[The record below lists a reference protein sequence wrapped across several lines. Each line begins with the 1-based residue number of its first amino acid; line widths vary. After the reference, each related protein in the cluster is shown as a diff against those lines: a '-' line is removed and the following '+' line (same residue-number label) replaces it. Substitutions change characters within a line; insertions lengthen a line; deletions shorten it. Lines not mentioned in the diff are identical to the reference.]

1 VPHSFAFFANEWD
14 ADGSAA
20 LRLCNPPDMK
30 IVKFHMLPRI
40 KLAAFA
46 AGLLLFSTNQ
56 LAAQVREFHVKIELI
71 PESAAA
77 EARKP
82 FWVGL
87 LFHLDEGWHIYWQNP
102 GDAGE
107 PPKVQ
112 WQLPPGFTSGPI
124 LWPQPLRLGTG
135 SVIDYGYEN
144 QVLLMAPLLMTSS
157 DRSAS
162 SAASST
168 PAISTR
174 AISTQAISADVKYI
188 VCREMCI
195 PGKAHL
201 TLSSPSSVQQSS
213 ARQSSAQQFAEWR
226 QLFEQTRGQIPKPA
240 PKAWKVSA
248 RTDKQHFILSART
261 ESKVPAATFFPLEPG
276 QIENSAPQSFVSTAN
291 GFRLSLKRSDL
302 LVKPITSLKGL
313 LVLGPSRA
321 YEIAAPVVPR

>member
-1 VPHSFAFFANEWD
+1 
-14 ADGSAA
+14 
-20 LRLCNPPDMK
+20 MK

-46 AGLLLFSTNQ
+46 AGLLLFSTNH
-56 LAAQVREFHVKIELI
+56 LSAQVREFHVTIELI
-71 PESAAA
+71 PETAAA

-87 LFHLDEGWHIYWQNP
+87 LFRLDEGWHIYWQNP

-112 WQLPPGFTSGPI
+112 WKLPPGFTAGSI

-144 QVLLMAPLLMTSS
+144 QVLLMTPLLVTAI

-162 SAASST
+162 STASST
-168 PAISTR
+168 PAVSTP
-174 AISTQAISADVKYI
+174 AISADVKYI

-201 TLSSPSSVQQSS
+201 TLSSPSSAQ
-213 ARQSSAQQFAEWR
+213 QSSAQQFAAWR
-226 QLFEQTRGQIPKPA
+226 QLFEQTRVQIPKPA
-240 PKAWKVSA
+240 PKAWKLSA
-248 RTDKQHFILSART
+248 RTGTGKDGDHFILSVQT
-261 ESKVPAATFFPLEPG
+261 DSKVHAATFFPLEPG
-276 QIENSAPQSFVSTAN
+276 QIENSAPQSFAPAAN

-313 LVLGPSRA
+313 LVLGPGRA
-321 YEIAAPVVPR
+321 YEIAAPVAP